1 MTKTDEIRPSENRD
15 TNTGM
20 FLDHI
25 YQNGHPGSEISI
37 EKNYAVNSD
46 FGEARRINHDYE
58 FVDYQELSL
67 NRIWLNDQDTPFA
80 LHWHPALEII
90 QPLENNYTAI
100 CGDFS
105 LDLVPGQILLIPPRQ
120 SHELVAPQQGKRYIY
135 LLNVAPFAKMQG
147 FSKVMY
153 VLSRPLL
160 LTQEDDGEIYGLV
173 CDLLARIRDEY
184 FGEMEFSDLTISS
197 LLLQILICIGKN
209 CKQPMPELPKG
220 SHARSRDY
228 MELFGEAISYIDD
241 HFNEGLTLEEMASRT
256 GFSKF
261 HFSRLFKK
269 YTHYNFIDYLH
280 FRRIKEAEHLLLR
293 NDISISDVAFTAGFS
308 SISTFNRIFRQEK
321 GCSPSEYRYRHLPG
335 NTIP

>member
-1 MTKTDEIRPSENRD
+1 MRHAHGNLLCNLCFFLAISSPLLAQTEVTPFRPGVTTEGVCYFLPKTMFEVVVTAEKAVTKPGEFAAYSDRYLRQPNVPTAESTEWTIKEIALMPYGVPDSTKAFSIKLRSQTSAPLVSLTDE
-15 TNTGM
+15 G
-20 FLDHI
+20 
-25 YQNGHPGSEISI
+25 
-37 EKNYAVNSD
+37 
-46 FGEARRINHDYE
+46 
-58 FVDYQELSL
+58 
-67 NRIWLNDQDTPFA
+67 
-80 LHWHPALEII
+80 
-90 QPLENNYTAI
+90 
-100 CGDFS
+100 
-105 LDLVPGQILLIPPRQ
+105 
-120 SHELVAPQQGKRYIY
+120 
-135 LLNVAPFAKMQG
+135 
-147 FSKVMY
+147 
-153 VLSRPLL
+153 LL
-160 LTQEDDGEIYGLV
+160 LSINKRVEQEMV
-173 CDLLARIRDEY
+173 
-184 FGEMEFSDLTISS
+184 
-197 LLLQILICIGKN
+197 
-209 CKQPMPELPKG
+209 PELPKG

-335 NTIP
+335 NTMP